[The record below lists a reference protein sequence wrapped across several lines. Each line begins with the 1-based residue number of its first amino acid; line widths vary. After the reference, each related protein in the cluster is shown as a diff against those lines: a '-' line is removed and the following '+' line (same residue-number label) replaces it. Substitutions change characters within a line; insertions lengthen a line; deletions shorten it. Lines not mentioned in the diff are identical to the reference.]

1 MRKVLLLAL
10 LGGTA
15 WVAWDSRD
23 DVRRYLRMRA
33 M

>member
-1 MRKVLLLAL
+1 MTKIVLLAL
-10 LGGTA
+10 LAGGA
-15 WVAWDSRD
+15 WVAWESRD